1 MILLDTNIVSEI
13 YRPVPDPSIV
23 GWIDSQPRASMY
35 LCAPVLAELRFGMER
50 LAESSRKDRLRES
63 IDRLEGELYRN
74 RILAFDAAAASA
86 YGRMAPTC
94 QRLGKPIGQMDLLI
108 AAIASIH
115 GAAVATRNFRD
126 FDGLGLQLINPF
138 ESIANRRE

>member
-1 MILLDTNIVSEI
+1 
-13 YRPVPDPSIV
+13 
-23 GWIDSQPRASMY
+23 
-35 LCAPVLAELRFGMER
+35 
-50 LAESSRKDRLRES
+50 
-63 IDRLEGELYRN
+63 
-74 RILAFDAAAASA
+74 
-86 YGRMAPTC
+86 
-94 QRLGKPIGQMDLLI
+94 MDLLI